1 VPPPFFH
8 DNRASEPQFR
18 SKAVVPDEFR
28 DEQLTPNDPRKRRR
42 SGSKVR
48 RGTPKA
54 AETHPPER
62 LQLDQCALF
71 LDVDGTL
78 IDIAARPADVVGDAQ
93 LLQLLCALRLRCQ
106 GALALISGRRIADL
120 DRITAPERFA
130 AAGVHG
136 FERRNARGDCVRLAS
151 PTAQK
156 VGEIRRV
163 LTRLVSSHPQLLLED
178 KDNAVAVHY
187 RQAPHLREIV
197 ENAIHGLPGLHDG
210 GLRVQHGRMVAEIIP
225 SDASKAIAL
234 AAFMAEVPFKGRVP
248 VYLGDDITDE
258 SAFQWANAAGGLSI
272 AVGRRQS
279 SCARAN
285 LDSVDAVRA
294 WLHALTHARDDGRD

>member
-1 VPPPFFH
+1 
-8 DNRASEPQFR
+8 
-18 SKAVVPDEFR
+18 VVTDEFW

-42 SGSKVR
+42 SGGKAR
-48 RGTPKA
+48 RGAPAA
-54 AETHPPER
+54 AEMHLPPER

-93 LLQLLCALRLRCQ
+93 LLLLLCTLRLRCQ

-136 FERRNARGDCVRLAS
+136 FERRNARGDCLRRAS

-156 VGEIRRV
+156 IGEIRRV
-163 LTRLVSSHPQLLLED
+163 LTQLVSSHPQLLLED
-178 KDNAVAVHY
+178 KSYAVAVHY
-187 RQAPHLREIV
+187 RQAPHLREVV
-197 ENAIHGLPGLHDG
+197 ENAIRSLPELQDG
-210 GLRVQHGRMVAEIIP
+210 GLRVLHGRMVAEITP

-234 AAFMAEVPFKGRVP
+234 AEFMAEFPFKGRMP
-248 VYLGDDITDE
+248 VYVGDDVTDE

-272 AVGRRQS
+272 RVGRRQS

-285 LDSVDAVRA
+285 LGSVDAVRA
-294 WLHALTHARDDGRD
+294 WLHALTDAGDDGRD